1 MLKTSLRTGRYWASG
16 RRHEVVGKWCV
27 PSLVKVM
34 RSMVM
39 MGGSF
44 GLGAMLEGWGA
55 GWWAGWW
62 EILDVGGCVFDEV
75 DVNVGVGTMG

>member
-16 RRHEVVGKWCV
+16 RRHEIVGKWWV

-44 GLGAMLEGWGA
+44 GLGVVLEV
-55 GWWAGWW
+55 WWAGSWD
-62 EILDVGGCVFDEV
+62 ILEVGGCVFDDV
-75 DVNVGVGTMG
+75 DVDVDVGDEAMG

>member
-1 MLKTSLRTGRYWASG
+1 
-16 RRHEVVGKWCV
+16 
-27 PSLVKVM
+27 
-34 RSMVM
+34 MVM

>member
-44 GLGAMLEGWGA
+44 EMGGMSEVWWT
-55 GWWAGWW
+55 GWWD
-62 EILDVGGCVFDEV
+62 ILDVGGCVFVASVLMLD
-75 DVNVGVGTMG
+75 

>member
-1 MLKTSLRTGRYWASG
+1 M
-16 RRHEVVGKWCV
+16 

-44 GLGAMLEGWGA
+44 EMGGMSEVWWT
-55 GWWAGWW
+55 GWWD
-62 EILDVGGCVFDEV
+62 ILDVGGCVFVASMLMLD
-75 DVNVGVGTMG
+75 